1 MGLLK
6 KIDEMLA
13 TARYYREKYDREM
26 AMRYAEEAKQKAP
39 HADVVTLPDRESEEP
54 AKAA

>member
-13 TARYYREKYDREM
+13 TARYYRQQYDREM
-26 AMRYAEEAKQKAP
+26 AMRYAEAAKQTAP
-39 HADVVTLPDRESEEP
+39 HGDVVTLPARESEQT